1 MAPLSQTQL
10 RWRGRIEAIIR
21 LVEPGLNLLLAAG
34 DRVSRV
40 VEREELEY
48 TPPRATVR
56 VAGRRRVGPGDA

>member
-1 MAPLSQTQL
+1 VAPLSQSQL

-21 LVEPGLNLLLAAG
+21 LVEPGLNLLLAVG

-48 TPPRATVR
+48 TPSRSVSPPD
-56 VAGRRRVGPGDA
+56 RRRVGPGRA